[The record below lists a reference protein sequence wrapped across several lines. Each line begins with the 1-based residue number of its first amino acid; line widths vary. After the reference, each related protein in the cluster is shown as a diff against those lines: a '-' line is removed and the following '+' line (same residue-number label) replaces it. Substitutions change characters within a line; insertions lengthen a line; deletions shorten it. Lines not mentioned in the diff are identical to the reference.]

1 MCQITLCNYTSK
13 TIIQIVK
20 AIVQTNCTLS
30 QLEKFDKK
38 LKALR
43 SNRACIL
50 RLRAIR
56 LLINFCYLIET
67 TVFYTGCTKIGEA

>member
-1 MCQITLCNYTSK
+1 MCQITLCNCKSK
-13 TIIQIVK
+13 TIIQTVS
-20 AIVQTNCTLS
+20 TNCTLS
-30 QLEKFDKK
+30 RLEKFDKK

-50 RLRAIR
+50 RLQAMR
-56 LLINFCYLIET
+56 LLINFRNLIET